1 MSKRPVRPPAT
12 GCALLTVAVGFIFG
26 LGPYLVLEL
35 LSIFYPMLEITL
47 GLWALVLGL
56 FALLAVSLVGVAAI
70 VLAHAFQRIDE
81 RKRRANWEVD
91 E

>member
-1 MSKRPVRPPAT
+1 MKQSPT
-12 GCALLTVAVGFIFG
+12 TDCTLLTVVTIFVFA

-35 LSIFYPMLEITL
+35 LSVFYPMLEITV

-56 FALLAVSLVGVAAI
+56 FLLLAISLVGVAAI
-70 VLAHAFQRIDE
+70 ILAHAFQRIDE
-81 RKRRANWEVD
+81 RKRRANREAD